1 MADFTLIVGVDTT
14 VSYENMRKEINAIVR
29 LINKT
34 PQKIKVQFDEASVK
48 TMRSQITEVYKSVG
62 KEASSAS
69 SSVKKMGS
77 AISSAAASAK
87 QAKATNEQQASSYRD
102 ATRAI
107 KEYYSILLQLS
118 KTKNDVK
125 LTDKGW
131 VSESGNWDN
140 LANALNRTKTAFDM
154 LTSSENISKM
164 TSEEQISLLRLMAS
178 ESEKYGLSIEAT
190 ANKESEAARKAEE
203 AQRKRAEA
211 EREAASA
218 KKESEQ
224 RTVDDTSALRAH
236 ATILSQ
242 GERALANWSAAENSR
257 NASSREAYS
266 NLKLETD
273 ALREARSAYKNG
285 TITLEELRQKTEHY
299 RLTLKDTENTLRAN
313 GDATKSLGDRLG
325 GLASKFGAWL
335 SVSQLIMY
343 AVRSV
348 RQMVRAS
355 IELDSAMTQMQ
366 IVTKASNDEMQ
377 KFGDTAAKA
386 AQRVGASISD
396 FVSSA
401 TVFARLGYD
410 TNESS
415 ILAEY
420 TTMLQNV
427 GDIDVQDAQNAMT
440 AIIKAYNVDVK
451 DIESIMDKLVAVGN
465 NFPIS
470 VSQIAEGMNNASS
483 TLHAAGN
490 TFEQSVALLTAAN
503 TTVQNAAKASTGLRT
518 IAARLRNTKTELDDL
533 GEAMTEATYA
543 ELVSALTDA
552 NVALT
557 DANGEFRSTYD
568 IMADIARVWDTLSST
583 AQAGLATTISGT
595 RQQAIFYSIIEQ
607 FKEASGAMD
616 EMANSA
622 GALDEAYATFMQ
634 STQAHINQFKAA
646 FESLS
651 SSTFTTSFLNNVIDI
666 GTGLLGVVESIMKII
681 DALGGL
687 NTVLPITIALIAA
700 LNITSI
706 IASIKKLA
714 LTIFNSNL
722 VKGIQA
728 IHAGLVYLKTGSQAA
743 SSAFYMLGGA
753 ASVATVA
760 LTAFVAIIGIAFIAY
775 QKWQQAQQEARDKAI
790 EAAKSADDLSDEIGT
805 LVDRYI
811 DLSEAVKTDSSAK
824 EDLISVQDELVK
836 KLDIE
841 KGRLEDLVKEYG
853 NLSDAIKAA
862 SVEALQDSERDL
874 RGGLNAYEEELLK
887 KAGAHGVAGFSMNH
901 MTATWSKSDAETN
914 RAGLQALVDA
924 GYISS
929 GSFGTG
935 GMELYLT
942 GDGYDLSTVEGVI
955 NAHQRLAEMLDIVQD
970 KVGSNNEVY
979 KSLYEEY
986 NRVSDALKNYQDSIG
1001 SLNTNL
1007 AEQYMLQGLIGKAI
1021 PSTTDEYNTYRQSVI
1036 DAAIASGEFV
1046 GSEDDIVAA
1055 VDAVLSQ
1062 QSRFADFATTT
1073 TNAMNSGSAAASTY
1087 KANLEGL
1094 KETVSA
1100 LKSAYD
1106 VLEKAEEEMASE
1118 AGALSVD
1125 TINALAAADENYL
1138 DYLYEENG
1146 LIKLNTEAWKENA
1159 NAKMKAQMAE
1169 IQKEIDALEAQ
1180 NAKLQEQ
1187 RDLYVEMYFLSGDIW
1202 TKQQIDSFNSQI
1214 SENTKLIAANQ
1225 GKLAVYGALFNSIT
1239 DSATEA
1245 FNVYQNA
1252 LDNFANI
1259 ADSINDVSSA
1269 MQTLADLQD
1278 EVSDGFAISLEK
1290 ALEFAAVYP
1299 EILNN
1304 ATVTAEGEILL
1315 NETVV
1320 NDFIAG
1326 KEAELRNAIDAQIQE
1341 LESKKAVL
1349 EAQME
1354 FSQAE
1359 LDMAKQVGEGEAD
1372 ITKEVA
1378 EYRLDTANQL
1388 VAALIQAGVDE
1399 ATAFQLA
1406 AAAMAGNAEEFD
1418 RIAAEVCTDVNG
1430 NFNSAAYAAAQAIY
1444 QNMNSAKR
1452 DVASLATQ
1460 AHQTAQAIA
1469 AMAEG
1474 VQAGSSAIVGGSGGG
1489 SGGYNAEI
1497 TLGGANFV
1505 GTDYT
1510 YEAKTLGLDE
1520 FISDLELDIASYQ
1533 DAIAQINGQIAALE
1547 AIKNMPLERF
1557 RGSGIDKSTGGG
1569 GTNTDTDKEIE
1580 EYIADIDEYY
1590 EALKRLESIEIR
1602 LSDLQSRIEYADTD
1616 EEKILLTKELIDLY
1630 GEQADAMEH
1639 LNSLRSDTITKGV
1652 AELQALGFE
1661 VKYNAETNE
1670 FYIENLEHLNELQ
1683 ATSVG
1688 EYGSLQEATN
1698 ALRKETEEFINTMN
1712 DLNSSNQ
1719 EGADSLRK
1727 LKQEIKAANQEV
1739 IDYLKGI
1746 VEKANDV
1753 VDVYQNVYDT
1763 LHAAADE
1770 FASSGFI
1777 TIDTL
1782 QSLLGLGA
1790 QYMQYLMDEN
1800 GALVINHERIDAV
1813 LAAKTQELALEEA
1826 LTYVERLRLAMQA
1839 DSVEDLNNLLYATTE
1854 ATDATWGLVYANL
1867 ALLGLD
1873 DEQYQA
1879 ALHNINAIRSL
1890 ADSAV
1895 TSIGRVAGETTEQL
1909 NTMKSGLND
1918 ILNYVMDML
1927 KYRVN
1932 EQIKALQNMKDAFA
1946 NIISLRKEA
1955 LNDAKKEADYQ
1966 KNVAKR
1972 TQEIAKLQAKI
1983 NALALDD
1990 SREAKA
1996 QRAKLEEELAALQE
2010 ELADDQADH
2019 AREAQE
2025 DALDDMQK
2033 AYEDEK
2039 DDEIRALEESIS
2051 STEKLYQM
2059 AIEYIRENWSTLK
2072 DELIQWNYEVG
2083 TNFQSDIES
2092 AWEAALAA
2100 AQRYGDYVTALS
2112 SIDADIGAAGGGTHH
2127 DVVYDDGYT
2136 AEEAI
2141 HAIIKEMWAN
2151 SQAWSS
2157 ADTDTRDKLNK
2168 RNLELGAKLA
2178 TYGINAVRGSD
2189 GVWYVGSVG
2198 GEKLYE
2204 KYKQYLYHSGG
2215 IAGDR
2220 PTLKQNEVMAVLKK
2234 GEPVLD
2240 EKREQGL
2247 YRILDFV
2254 QMLSDK
2260 MGMILKP
2267 GDIGRRY
2274 FGGGDMITPVRDLIN
2289 GGSNSEYAFS
2299 PVVNV
2304 NISHSGTLSENDARR
2319 YGKIA
2324 ADSALQE
2331 LEDAFSK
2338 RGITTLGNAALK

>member
-34 PQKIKVQFDEASVK
+34 PQKIKVQFDEASTK
-48 TMRSQITEVYKSVG
+48 AMRSQITEVYKSVG

-69 SSVKKMGS
+69 SSVQKMSS

-107 KEYYSILLQLS
+107 KEYYTILLQLS
-118 KTKNDVK
+118 KTKNDVH

-131 VSESGNWDN
+131 VSESGSWDN

-164 TSEEQISLLRLMAS
+164 TSEEQVSLLRLMAS
-178 ESEKYGLSIEAT
+178 ESEKYGLSVEAT
-190 ANKESEAARKAEE
+190 ANKEQEAARKAEE

-224 RTVDDTSALRAH
+224 RTVDDTAALRAH

-242 GERALANWSAAENSR
+242 GERALTNWSAAESSR

-299 RLTLKDTENTLRAN
+299 RLTLKDTENTLRTN

-386 AQRVGASISD
+386 AKRVGASISD

-427 GDIDVQDAQNAMT
+427 GDIDVQDAQDAMT
-440 AIIKAYNVDVK
+440 AIIKAYDIDIQ

-503 TTVQNAAKASTGLRT
+503 TTVQNAAKSSTGLRT

-533 GEAMTEATYA
+533 GEAMTDATY
-543 ELVSALTDA
+543 EKLVSALTDA

-607 FKEASGAMD
+607 FQEASGAMD
-616 EMANSA
+616 EMAHSA
-622 GALDEAYATFMQ
+622 GALDEAYATFMK

-666 GTGLLGVVESIMKII
+666 GTGLLGVVESVMKII
-681 DALGGL
+681 DVLGGL
-687 NTVLPITIALIAA
+687 NTVLPVTIALIAA

-760 LTAFVAIIGIAFIAY
+760 LTALVAIIGIAFIAY
-775 QKWQQAQQEARDKAI
+775 QKWKQAQQEARDRAI
-790 EAAKSADDLSDEIGT
+790 EAAKSANDLSDEIST
-805 LVDRYI
+805 LVDKYI

-824 EDLISVQDELVK
+824 EDLISVQDELIK

-841 KGRLEDLVKEYG
+841 KGRLEELTSKYG

-862 SVEALQDSERDL
+862 SIEKLQDTERDL
-874 RGGLNAYEEELLK
+874 RSGINAYEEELLD
-887 KAGAHGVAGFSMNH
+887 KAGARGVAGFSMNH
-901 MTATWSKSDAETN
+901 MTATWSNADAETN
-914 RAGLQALVDA
+914 RTGLQALVDA

-929 GSFGTG
+929 GSFGAR
-935 GMELYLT
+935 GMELFLT
-942 GDGYDLSTVEGVI
+942 GEEYDLSTVEGIV
-955 NAHQRLAEMLDIVQD
+955 NAHKRLGEMLDIVQA
-970 KVGSNNEVY
+970 KVGSNNEVWKALDAEY
-979 KSLYEEY
+979 K
-986 NRVSDALKNYQDSIG
+986 RVSDALKDYQDSIG
-1001 SLNTNL
+1001 NLNSNL
-1007 AEQYMLQGLIGKAI
+1007 AEQYMLQGLIGRDI
-1021 PSTTDEYNTYRQSVI
+1021 PSTIAEYNTYRQSVI

-1046 GSEDDIVAA
+1046 GSENDIISA
-1055 VDAVLSQ
+1055 VDAVLGQ
-1062 QSRFADFATTT
+1062 QARFAEFTDTTT
-1073 TNAMNSGSAAASTY
+1073 DAMNSGSAAATTY
-1087 KANLEGL
+1087 KAKLDEL
-1094 KETVSA
+1094 KDVVTS
-1100 LKSAYD
+1100 LKNAYD
-1106 VLEKAEEEMASE
+1106 LLAKAEEEMSSDE
-1118 AGALSVD
+1118 GGLSVD
-1125 TINALAAADENYL
+1125 TINALAAADENYI

-1146 LIKLNTEAWKENA
+1146 LVKLNTEAWKENA
-1159 NAKMKAQMAE
+1159 NAKMQGQIDE
-1169 IQKEIDALEAQ
+1169 IQKEIDSLEKRNDVLR
-1180 NAKLQEQ
+1180 NAIEIA
-1187 RDLYVEMYFLSGDIW
+1187 EMYGD
-1202 TKQQIDSFNSQI
+1202 T
-1214 SENTKLIAANQ
+1214 SEDAIPAFTAELKENEAAIVANQ
-1225 GKLAVYGALFNSIT
+1225 GKLALYGSIFNSIT
-1239 DSATEA
+1239 GAANETID
-1245 FNVYQNA
+1245 VYTKA
-1252 LDNFANI
+1252 LNNFENI
-1259 ADSINDVSSA
+1259 ADTINDVSSA
-1269 MQTLADLQD
+1269 FQTLADLQN
-1278 EVSDGFAISLEK
+1278 EVADGFTISLDK

-1304 ATVTAEGEILL
+1304 ATVTADGELAL
-1315 NETVV
+1315 NEAVV

-1341 LESKKAVL
+1341 LEAKKAVL

-1359 LDMAKQVGEGEAD
+1359 LDLAKQVGEGEAD
-1372 ITKEVA
+1372 VAKEVA

-1388 VAALIQAGVDE
+1388 TAALIQAGVDE
-1399 ATAFQLA
+1399 ATAFKLA

-1474 VQAGSSAIVGGSGGG
+1474 IQAGSSAVVGGSGGG
-1489 SGGYNAEI
+1489 SGGYKADI
-1497 TLGGANFV
+1497 TLGGANFT
-1505 GTDYT
+1505 GTDYS
-1510 YEAKTLGLDE
+1510 YEAKTIGLDE
-1520 FISDLELDIASYQ
+1520 FISDLELDISSYKN
-1533 DAIAQINGQIAALE
+1533 AIAQIDGQIAALQ
-1547 AIKNMPLERF
+1547 AIKNTPLDRF
-1557 RGSGIDKSTGGG
+1557 VSSGTGSKNGGSGGVDNGSE
-1569 GTNTDTDKEIE
+1569 KEIE

-1616 EEKILLTKELIDLY
+1616 EEKILLTKQLIDLY

-1639 LNSLRSDTITKGV
+1639 LNSLRSETITKGV
-1652 AELQALGFE
+1652 AELRALGFE

-1670 FYIENLEHLNELQ
+1670 FYVANLEHLNELQ

-1719 EGADSLRK
+1719 DGADSLRK
-1727 LKQEIKAANQEV
+1727 LKQEIKAAKQEV
-1739 IDYLKGI
+1739 VDYLKDI
-1746 VEKANDV
+1746 VEKASDV

-1909 NTMKSGLND
+1909 NTMKSGLDD

-1932 EQIKALQNMKDAFA
+1932 EQIKALENMKSAFA
-1946 NIISLRKEA
+1946 DIISLRKEA

-1966 KNVAKR
+1966 KNVANR

-1996 QRAKLEEELAALQE
+1996 QRAKLEEELAGLQE
-2010 ELADDQADH
+2010 SLADEQSEH

-2039 DDEIRALEESIS
+2039 DDEIKKLEESIS

-2072 DELIQWNYEVG
+2072 GELIQWNYEVG